1 MSTQPVAIRF
11 DQTLL
16 EQVRRRARVQGA
28 TVSAV
33 VQTMVDEGLRM
44 AAHPG
49 IVFRDGPAGR
59 RPGLAR
65 GLDVWEV
72 VQAVRQVE
80 ERSALTP
87 TALAEEVGVTARD
100 LATALDYYAQH
111 NAEIDAWIADE
122 EQAAEAA
129 LAAWQAKQA
138 LLA

>member
-1 MSTQPVAIRF
+1 
-11 DQTLL
+11 
-16 EQVRRRARVQGA
+16 
-28 TVSAV
+28 
-33 VQTMVDEGLRM
+33 MVDEGLRM